1 MRILTNKE
9 IFSDERLMNFKS
21 MWCDGLAGMKT
32 NREREM
38 ESYWKVFF
46 ILFFLLLTPNLQKE
60 CWSVI
65 ADEMAMAKVDLAEE
79 NVARLFFEGGEN
91 DQMIGKR

>member
-1 MRILTNKE
+1 M
-9 IFSDERLMNFKS
+9 
-21 MWCDGLAGMKT
+21 
-32 NREREM
+32 
-38 ESYWKVFF
+38 
-46 ILFFLLLTPNLQKE
+46 
-60 CWSVI
+60 I